1 MIGVLPLV
9 ILVILFLIG
18 FPIGFALMLCVIPYF
33 AMASGTPMDVV
44 IQRFISSTEST
55 SLLAVPFFI
64 TAGSIM
70 NYSGITSRLL
80 DLCDVLVGHIS
91 GGLGHVNI
99 LLSTLMGG
107 LSGSC
112 AADAAQETK
121 ILVPEMVRRGY
132 DKPFCAA
139 VTASSSLITCIIPPS
154 IGLVVYAYC
163 TDTSVGKMLA
173 AGYLPG
179 LLMMVGLMLLV
190 AFLAKKRSYPPSR
203 QTRAGLGEILRA
215 LAGSLWALGLPV
227 ILIVGL
233 RLGIFSA
240 AEGGAV
246 VAAYALFVGLF
257 VYRELPLRKLPEI
270 MRDAVRS
277 TCSVMLVMCAA
288 NIFSYYLSWER
299 IPQKISALLA
309 MYATNP
315 TFFLLLVTVLF
326 LIIGMFMDGTT
337 AMIILA
343 PIFAPIATSLG
354 IDMVQFGVV
363 LVVNCAIGAITPPFG
378 VVIYLIAPMMK
389 MRVDDF
395 IRELMPF
402 IGVLVAVLLLLVF
415 FPGLCTWIPN
425 LIYG

>member
-1 MIGVLPLV
+1 MLSILPL
-9 ILVILFLIG
+9 LVLVVLFIIG

-33 AMASGTPMDVV
+33 AFATGTPMDMI

-55 SLLAVPFFI
+55 SLLAIPFFI

-80 DLCDVLVGHIS
+80 NLCDLLVGHIR

-99 LLSTLMGG
+99 LLSAMMGG

-112 AADAAQETK
+112 AADAAQECK
-121 ILVPEMVRRGY
+121 ILVPEMVKKGY

-173 AGYLPG
+173 AGYIPG
-179 LLMMVGLMLLV
+179 ILMAVGLMLLV
-190 AFLAKKRSYPPSR
+190 AYLAKKRNYAPSR
-203 QTRAGLGEILRA
+203 EKRATFLEILK
-215 LAGSLWALGLPV
+215 GIGSSLWALGLPV
-227 ILIVGL
+227 VLIVGL
-233 RLGIFSA
+233 RMGYFSA
-240 AEGGAV
+240 SEGGAICAV
-246 VAAYALFVGLF
+246 YAFLVGVF
-257 VYRELPLRKLPEI
+257 VYKELPLRKMPEI

-288 NIFSYYLSWER
+288 SIFSFYLSWER
-299 IPQKISALLA
+299 IPHHISAYLA
-309 MYATNP
+309 QFATSP
-315 TFFLLLVTVLF
+315 TVFLLLVTVLF
-326 LIIGMFMDGTT
+326 LFIGMFMDGTT

-343 PIFAPIATSLG
+343 PIFAPVAQQLG

-378 VVIYLIAPMMK
+378 VIIYLVAPMMK
-389 MRVDDF
+389 MKVDEF
-395 IRELMPF
+395 IKELIPF
-402 IGVLVAVLLLLVF
+402 IGVLIFILLLMVF
-415 FPGLCTWIPN
+415 IPQLSTFIPN